1 MARQIKIMLQGL
13 EYVTP
18 DVPKQIRGRDLM
30 KRDQVWSRDTT
41 YLQWDWNTDPAQ
53 GFVWHEKPAKGQIE
67 WYEAEIER
75 LHTGAWIMI
84 YGEPVYFNKYA
95 YFFHQWFMLQE
106 GIYPIFKDTSLEYFR
121 FYQICED
128 DDFTLGDCG
137 IKGRRVGLSSMKA
150 SINLL
155 IGLLE
160 ENTLQGIVSKT
171 GTDAKEM
178 YLMVKNGLENLPEFL
193 MPDLA
198 KVAETELHIAKP
210 RSRIS
215 TNNKTVSGDKGKN
228 NRINWLSTAENA
240 YDGRRARN
248 ITIDECMSPDTK
260 ILCDGF
266 VFREIKDI
274 NVGDYIIVEGGKRK
288 RVAKVFNGQDEM
300 FLVKQPYSKDYVVSS
315 KHRLYLEQRCSVKTI
330 KDDGIKI
337 ITPLEAI
344 NLGKYKK
351 RTTYGVRSSGI
362 DIKSKQNLIDP
373 YIFGAWI
380 GDGFSQAMGFIVNYE
395 DDLELYEYI
404 KYYGKGLGYNVSEHK
419 VSNSKKVV
427 RLYYTMA
434 ERGKGTYTNPL
445 MDELKRLNVLNNKH
459 IPNEY
464 LFNSR
469 ENRLKLLAGI
479 IDTDGHCSIKKG
491 SIHIT
496 MSNTEIIDQIIFLCR
511 SLGLSVSKNRI
522 SKTNFNT
529 SSYKVSI
536 SGNLSEIPTIL
547 KRKQFN
553 GYVQQSKYRRNGI
566 EVSSIG
572 IGEYVGIQVE
582 ATNDDDRRL
591 ILEDFTLTM
600 NCAKWEEANVE
611 ICLAKIS
618 ETLVIGASVIGHVSA
633 FSSVNRGDKG
643 GNNFKNIWLGSNHL
657 GKLDSIGQ
665 TETRLKRFFLEG
677 YRGYFGYIDKY
688 GNSVIENP
696 TPEQTAYLTKLVD
709 PTTGKKACPNP
720 KIGAKQ
726 YIQER
731 RSLLSNNPEKLSEW
745 VRMYPFEW
753 QEVFKDSNNM
763 CHFNLNELNEQ
774 ILSIELEL
782 EGKNKSENG
791 RVGLFKKHDSGEVYF
806 VDNPKG
812 MWYILEFPDN
822 NNRSVYNGSIKCPNN
837 TSYGA
842 SGLDTFAN
850 AKQTVEK
857 GSDACCIIHKRYD
870 SLNPDESN
878 MPIAMFIGRPKTK
891 EEFHSQIFYGLEYYG
906 IKMLAERSPTD
917 WEDYAITKRYASPLD
932 SSKKHGYLIST
943 KRSNNSEVYGIAP
956 QDKEAREQHL
966 TEMVEYALN
975 NMHKIKFLRL
985 LKDMVNFNINS
996 RTDYDACM
1004 AWGYALMGL
1013 KEHQLAVKK
1022 VDNSK
1027 LKVFHIFN
1035 KPAAQK
1041 YH

>member
-30 KRDQVWSRDTT
+30 KREQVWNRDTT
-41 YLQWDWNTDPAQ
+41 YLQWDWNTDPSE
-53 GFVWHEKPAKGQIE
+53 GFVWYEKPAKGQVE
-67 WYEAEIER
+67 WYEAEVER
-75 LHTGAWIMI
+75 LHTGTWIMI

-106 GIYPIFKDTSLEYFR
+106 GIYPVFKDTSLEYFR

-193 MPDLA
+193 IPDLA
-198 KVAETELHIAKP
+198 KIAETELHIAKP

-248 ITIDECMSPDTK
+248 ITIDE
-260 ILCDGF
+260 
-266 VFREIKDI
+266 
-274 NVGDYIIVEGGKRK
+274 
-288 RVAKVFNGQDEM
+288 A
-300 FLVKQPYSKDYVVSS
+300 
-315 KHRLYLEQRCSVKTI
+315 
-330 KDDGIKI
+330 
-337 ITPLEAI
+337 
-344 NLGKYKK
+344 
-351 RTTYGVRSSGI
+351 
-362 DIKSKQNLIDP
+362 
-373 YIFGAWI
+373 
-380 GDGFSQAMGFIVNYE
+380 
-395 DDLELYEYI
+395 
-404 KYYGKGLGYNVSEHK
+404 
-419 VSNSKKVV
+419 
-427 RLYYTMA
+427 
-434 ERGKGTYTNPL
+434 
-445 MDELKRLNVLNNKH
+445 
-459 IPNEY
+459 
-464 LFNSR
+464 
-469 ENRLKLLAGI
+469 
-479 IDTDGHCSIKKG
+479 
-491 SIHIT
+491 
-496 MSNTEIIDQIIFLCR
+496 
-511 SLGLSVSKNRI
+511 
-522 SKTNFNT
+522 
-529 SSYKVSI
+529 
-536 SGNLSEIPTIL
+536 
-547 KRKQFN
+547 
-553 GYVQQSKYRRNGI
+553 
-566 EVSSIG
+566 
-572 IGEYVGIQVE
+572 
-582 ATNDDDRRL
+582 
-591 ILEDFTLTM
+591 
-600 NCAKWEEANVE
+600 AKWEEANVE

-618 ETLVIGASVIGHVSA
+618 ETLVIGASVIGHVSV

-643 GNNFKNIWLGSNHL
+643 GNNFKNIWIGSNHL

-720 KIGAKQ
+720 NIGAKQ

-731 RSLLSNNPEKLSEW
+731 RSLFSNNPEKLSEW

-774 ILSIELEL
+774 ILNIELEL

-791 RVGLFKKHDSGEVYF
+791 RVGVFKKHDSGEVYF

-870 SLNPDESN
+870 SLNPDNSN
-878 MPIAMFIGRPKTK
+878 MPIAMFLGRPKTK

-917 WEDYAITKRYASPLD
+917 WEDYAIAKRYASPLD

-1022 VDNSK
+1022 VDTSK
-1027 LKVFHIFN
+1027 LKIFHVFN

>member
-1 MARQIKIMLQGL
+1 MARQIKIMVQGL

-30 KRDQVWSRDTT
+30 KRDQVWNRDTT
-41 YLQWDWNTDPAQ
+41 YLQWDWNTDPSQ
-53 GFVWHEKPAKGQIE
+53 GFVWHEKPSKGQIE

-84 YGEPVYFNKYA
+84 YGEPIYFNKYA

-121 FYQICED
+121 FYQLCED

-248 ITIDECMSPDTK
+248 ITIDE
-260 ILCDGF
+260 
-266 VFREIKDI
+266 
-274 NVGDYIIVEGGKRK
+274 
-288 RVAKVFNGQDEM
+288 A
-300 FLVKQPYSKDYVVSS
+300 
-315 KHRLYLEQRCSVKTI
+315 
-330 KDDGIKI
+330 
-337 ITPLEAI
+337 
-344 NLGKYKK
+344 
-351 RTTYGVRSSGI
+351 
-362 DIKSKQNLIDP
+362 
-373 YIFGAWI
+373 
-380 GDGFSQAMGFIVNYE
+380 
-395 DDLELYEYI
+395 
-404 KYYGKGLGYNVSEHK
+404 
-419 VSNSKKVV
+419 
-427 RLYYTMA
+427 
-434 ERGKGTYTNPL
+434 
-445 MDELKRLNVLNNKH
+445 
-459 IPNEY
+459 
-464 LFNSR
+464 
-469 ENRLKLLAGI
+469 
-479 IDTDGHCSIKKG
+479 
-491 SIHIT
+491 
-496 MSNTEIIDQIIFLCR
+496 
-511 SLGLSVSKNRI
+511 
-522 SKTNFNT
+522 
-529 SSYKVSI
+529 
-536 SGNLSEIPTIL
+536 
-547 KRKQFN
+547 
-553 GYVQQSKYRRNGI
+553 
-566 EVSSIG
+566 
-572 IGEYVGIQVE
+572 
-582 ATNDDDRRL
+582 
-591 ILEDFTLTM
+591 
-600 NCAKWEEANVE
+600 AKWEEANVE

-618 ETLVIGASVIGHVSA
+618 ETLVIGASVIGHVSV

-643 GNNFKNIWLGSNHL
+643 GNNFKNIWIGSNHL
-657 GKLDSIGQ
+657 GKLDTVGQ

-696 TPEQTAYLTKLVD
+696 TPEQTAYLAKLVD

-774 ILSIELEL
+774 ILEIELEL

-791 RVGLFKKHDSGEVYF
+791 RVGVFKKNDSGEVYF
-806 VDNPKG
+806 VDSAKG
-812 MWYILEFPDN
+812 MWYILEFPEQYN
-822 NNRSVYNGSIKCPNN
+822 KSVYNGSVKCPNN
-837 TSYGA
+837 TNYGA

-870 SLNPDESN
+870 ALSPETSN
-878 MPIAMFIGRPKTK
+878 MPVAMFLGRPKTK
-891 EEFHSQIFYGLEYYG
+891 EEFHSQIFYGLEYFG
-906 IKMLAERSPTD
+906 VKMLAERSPTD
-917 WEDYAITKRYASPLD
+917 WEDYAIMKRYASPLD
-932 SSKKHGYLIST
+932 ATKKQGYLIST

-966 TEMVEYALN
+966 TEMVEYSLN
-975 NMHKIKFLRL
+975 NIKKIKFLRL
-985 LKDMVNFNINS
+985 LKDMVNFNINA
-996 RTDYDACM
+996 RTDFDACM

-1013 KEHQLAVKK
+1013 KEHALPIKK

-1027 LKVFHIFN
+1027 LKIFHVFN
-1035 KPAAQK
+1035 KQAVQK

>member
-1 MARQIKIMLQGL
+1 MARQIKIMVQGL

-30 KRDQVWSRDTT
+30 KRDQVWNRDTT
-41 YLQWDWNTDPAQ
+41 YLQWDWNTDPSQ
-53 GFVWHEKPAKGQIE
+53 GFVWHEKPSKGQIE

-84 YGEPVYFNKYA
+84 YGEPIYFNKYA

-121 FYQICED
+121 FYQLCED

-248 ITIDECMSPDTK
+248 ITIDE
-260 ILCDGF
+260 
-266 VFREIKDI
+266 
-274 NVGDYIIVEGGKRK
+274 
-288 RVAKVFNGQDEM
+288 A
-300 FLVKQPYSKDYVVSS
+300 
-315 KHRLYLEQRCSVKTI
+315 
-330 KDDGIKI
+330 
-337 ITPLEAI
+337 
-344 NLGKYKK
+344 
-351 RTTYGVRSSGI
+351 
-362 DIKSKQNLIDP
+362 
-373 YIFGAWI
+373 
-380 GDGFSQAMGFIVNYE
+380 
-395 DDLELYEYI
+395 
-404 KYYGKGLGYNVSEHK
+404 
-419 VSNSKKVV
+419 
-427 RLYYTMA
+427 
-434 ERGKGTYTNPL
+434 
-445 MDELKRLNVLNNKH
+445 
-459 IPNEY
+459 
-464 LFNSR
+464 
-469 ENRLKLLAGI
+469 
-479 IDTDGHCSIKKG
+479 
-491 SIHIT
+491 
-496 MSNTEIIDQIIFLCR
+496 
-511 SLGLSVSKNRI
+511 
-522 SKTNFNT
+522 
-529 SSYKVSI
+529 
-536 SGNLSEIPTIL
+536 
-547 KRKQFN
+547 
-553 GYVQQSKYRRNGI
+553 
-566 EVSSIG
+566 
-572 IGEYVGIQVE
+572 
-582 ATNDDDRRL
+582 
-591 ILEDFTLTM
+591 
-600 NCAKWEEANVE
+600 AKWEEANVE

-618 ETLVIGASVIGHVSA
+618 ETLVIGASVIGHVSV

-643 GNNFKNIWLGSNHL
+643 GNNFKNIWIGSNHL
-657 GKLDSIGQ
+657 GKLDTVGQ

-774 ILSIELEL
+774 ILEIELEL

-791 RVGLFKKHDSGEVYF
+791 RVGVFKKNDSGEVYF
-806 VDNPKG
+806 VDSAKG
-812 MWYILEFPDN
+812 MWYILEFPEQYN
-822 NNRSVYNGSIKCPNN
+822 KSVYNGSVKCPNN
-837 TSYGA
+837 TNYGA

-870 SLNPDESN
+870 ALSPETSN
-878 MPIAMFIGRPKTK
+878 MPVAMFLGRPKTK
-891 EEFHSQIFYGLEYYG
+891 EEFHSQIFYGLEYFG

-917 WEDYAITKRYASPLD
+917 WEDYAIMKRYASPLD
-932 SSKKHGYLIST
+932 ATKKQGYLIST

-966 TEMVEYALN
+966 TEMVEYSLN
-975 NMHKIKFLRL
+975 NIKKIKFLRL
-985 LKDMVNFNINS
+985 LKDMVNFNINA
-996 RTDYDACM
+996 RTDFDACM

-1013 KEHQLAVKK
+1013 KEHALPIKK

-1027 LKVFHIFN
+1027 LKIFHVFN
-1035 KPAAQK
+1035 KQAVQK

>member
-1 MARQIKIMLQGL
+1 MARQIKIMVQGI

-18 DVPKQIRGRDLM
+18 DVPKTIRGRELM
-30 KRDQVWSRDTT
+30 RRDQVWSRDTT
-41 YLQWDWNTDPAQ
+41 YMQWDWNTDPES
-53 GFVWHEKPAKGQIE
+53 GFLWYEKPAKGQME

-75 LHTGAWIMI
+75 LHTGTWIMI
-84 YGEPVYFNKYA
+84 CGEPVYFNKYA

-106 GIYPIFKDTSLEYFR
+106 GIYPMFKDTSLEYFR

-193 MPDLA
+193 MPALA

-228 NRINWLSTAENA
+228 NRINWLATAENA

-260 ILCDGF
+260 ILCDGYIF
-266 VFREIKDI
+266 KEIKDI
-274 NVGDYIIVEGGKRK
+274 NVGDYVIVEGGKRK
-288 RVAKVFNGQDEM
+288 RVAKVFKGQDEM
-300 FLVKQPYSKDYVVSS
+300 FLVHQPYAKDYIVSS
-315 KHRLYLEQRCSVKTI
+315 KHRLYLKSVYSEFDI
-330 KDDGIKI
+330 AIDI
-337 ITPLEAI
+337 ITPIEFLSL
-344 NLGKYKK
+344 N
-351 RTTYGVRSSGI
+351 
-362 DIKSKQNLIDP
+362 
-373 YIFGAWI
+373 
-380 GDGFSQAMGFIVNYE
+380 E
-395 DDLELYEYI
+395 D
-404 KYYGKGLGYNVSEHK
+404 
-419 VSNSKKVV
+419 
-427 RLYYTMA
+427 
-434 ERGKGTYTNPL
+434 
-445 MDELKRLNVLNNKH
+445 
-459 IPNEY
+459 
-464 LFNSR
+464 
-469 ENRLKLLAGI
+469 
-479 IDTDGHCSIKKG
+479 
-491 SIHIT
+491 
-496 MSNTEIIDQIIFLCR
+496 
-511 SLGLSVSKNRI
+511 
-522 SKTNFNT
+522 
-529 SSYKVSI
+529 
-536 SGNLSEIPTIL
+536 
-547 KRKQFN
+547 KRKIIHGVKTAMYN
-553 GYVQQSKYRRNGI
+553 TPDTGVI
-566 EVSSIG
+566 EIKPIG

-582 ATNDDDRRL
+582 ATNDNDRRL
-591 ILEDFTLTM
+591 ILEDFTITM

-618 ETLVIGASVIGHVSA
+618 ETLVVGASVIGHVSA

-643 GNNFKNIWLGSNHL
+643 GDNFKRIWMGSNHL

-696 TPEQTAYLTKLVD
+696 TPEQTAYLTKLTD

-720 KIGAKQ
+720 KIGARQ

-731 RSLLSNNPEKLSEW
+731 RSLLSSNPDKLAEW
-745 VRMYPFEW
+745 IRMYPFEW
-753 QEVFKDSNNM
+753 QEVFKDSNNA

-774 ILSIELEL
+774 ITNIEIEL
-782 EGKNKSENG
+782 EGKGKSENG
-791 RVGLFKKHDSGEVYF
+791 RIGVFKKADNGEIYF
-806 VDNPKG
+806 VDNAKG
-812 MWYILEFPDN
+812 MWHILEFPDN
-822 NNRSVYNGSIKCPNN
+822 INKSVYNGSIRCPNN

-842 SGLDTFAN
+842 AGLDTFAN

-870 SLNPDESN
+870 ALNPEMSN
-878 MPIAMFIGRPKTK
+878 MPVAMFLGRPKTK
-891 EEFHSQIFYGLEYYG
+891 EEFHSQIFYGLEYFG
-906 IKMLAERSPTD
+906 LKMLAERSPTD
-917 WEDYAITKRYASPLD
+917 WEDYAIEKRYASPLE
-932 SSKKHGYLIST
+932 STKKHGYLIST
-943 KRSNNSEVYGIAP
+943 KRSNNTEVYGIAP

-975 NMHKIKFLRL
+975 NMHKIKFLRI
-985 LKDMVNFNINS
+985 LKDMVNFNINN

-1004 AWGYALMGL
+1004 AWGYSLMGL
-1013 KEHQLAVKK
+1013 KEHALPVKK
-1022 VDNSK
+1022 MDNSK
-1027 LKVFHIFN
+1027 LKIFHVFN

>member
-1 MARQIKIMLQGL
+1 MARRIKIMLQGL
-13 EYVTP
+13 EYLTP
-18 DVPKQIRGRDLM
+18 EVPKYIRGRDLM

-53 GFVWHEKPAKGQIE
+53 GFVWHEKPSKGQIE
-67 WYEAEIER
+67 WYESEIER

-84 YGEPVYFNKYA
+84 YGEAVYFNKYA

-121 FYQICED
+121 FYQLCEE

-248 ITIDECMSPDTK
+248 ITIDE
-260 ILCDGF
+260 
-266 VFREIKDI
+266 
-274 NVGDYIIVEGGKRK
+274 
-288 RVAKVFNGQDEM
+288 A
-300 FLVKQPYSKDYVVSS
+300 
-315 KHRLYLEQRCSVKTI
+315 
-330 KDDGIKI
+330 
-337 ITPLEAI
+337 
-344 NLGKYKK
+344 
-351 RTTYGVRSSGI
+351 
-362 DIKSKQNLIDP
+362 
-373 YIFGAWI
+373 
-380 GDGFSQAMGFIVNYE
+380 
-395 DDLELYEYI
+395 
-404 KYYGKGLGYNVSEHK
+404 
-419 VSNSKKVV
+419 
-427 RLYYTMA
+427 
-434 ERGKGTYTNPL
+434 
-445 MDELKRLNVLNNKH
+445 
-459 IPNEY
+459 
-464 LFNSR
+464 
-469 ENRLKLLAGI
+469 
-479 IDTDGHCSIKKG
+479 
-491 SIHIT
+491 
-496 MSNTEIIDQIIFLCR
+496 
-511 SLGLSVSKNRI
+511 
-522 SKTNFNT
+522 
-529 SSYKVSI
+529 
-536 SGNLSEIPTIL
+536 
-547 KRKQFN
+547 
-553 GYVQQSKYRRNGI
+553 
-566 EVSSIG
+566 
-572 IGEYVGIQVE
+572 
-582 ATNDDDRRL
+582 
-591 ILEDFTLTM
+591 
-600 NCAKWEEANVE
+600 AKWEEANVE

-618 ETLVIGASVIGHVSA
+618 ETLVIGASVIGHVSV

-643 GNNFKNIWLGSNHL
+643 GNNFKNIWIGSNHL
-657 GKLDSIGQ
+657 GKLDTVGQ

-696 TPEQTAYLTKLVD
+696 TAEQTAYLTKLVD

-731 RSLLSNNPEKLSEW
+731 RSLLSNNPDKLSEW

-763 CHFNLNELNEQ
+763 CHFDLNELNDQ
-774 ILSIELEL
+774 IMEIELEL

-791 RVGLFKKHDSGEVYF
+791 RVGVFKKADNGEIYF

-812 MWYILEFPDN
+812 MWHILEFPEQHN
-822 NNRSVYNGSIKCPNN
+822 KSVYNGSVKCPNN
-837 TSYGA
+837 TNYGA

-870 SLNPDESN
+870 SLNPEASN
-878 MPIAMFIGRPKTK
+878 MPIAMFLGRPKTK
-891 EEFHSQIFYGLEYYG
+891 EEFHNQIFYGLEYYG

-917 WEDYAITKRYASPLD
+917 WEDYAIEKRYASPLEAT
-932 SSKKHGYLIST
+932 KKHGYLIST
-943 KRSNNSEVYGIAP
+943 KRSNNTEVYGIAP

-966 TEMVEYALN
+966 TEMVEYSLN
-975 NMHKIKFLRL
+975 NMKKIRFLRL
-985 LKDMVNFNINS
+985 LKDMVNFNINA

-1013 KEHQLAVKK
+1013 KEHALPVKK

-1027 LKVFHIFN
+1027 LKIFHVFN

>member
-1 MARQIKIMLQGL
+1 MARQIKIMVQGL

-30 KRDQVWSRDTT
+30 KRDQVWNRDTT
-41 YLQWDWNTDPAQ
+41 YLQWDWNTDPSQ
-53 GFVWHEKPAKGQIE
+53 GFVWHEKPSKGQIE

-84 YGEPVYFNKYA
+84 YGEPIYFNKYA

-121 FYQICED
+121 FYQLCED

-248 ITIDECMSPDTK
+248 ITIDE
-260 ILCDGF
+260 
-266 VFREIKDI
+266 
-274 NVGDYIIVEGGKRK
+274 
-288 RVAKVFNGQDEM
+288 A
-300 FLVKQPYSKDYVVSS
+300 
-315 KHRLYLEQRCSVKTI
+315 
-330 KDDGIKI
+330 
-337 ITPLEAI
+337 
-344 NLGKYKK
+344 
-351 RTTYGVRSSGI
+351 
-362 DIKSKQNLIDP
+362 
-373 YIFGAWI
+373 
-380 GDGFSQAMGFIVNYE
+380 
-395 DDLELYEYI
+395 
-404 KYYGKGLGYNVSEHK
+404 
-419 VSNSKKVV
+419 
-427 RLYYTMA
+427 
-434 ERGKGTYTNPL
+434 
-445 MDELKRLNVLNNKH
+445 
-459 IPNEY
+459 
-464 LFNSR
+464 
-469 ENRLKLLAGI
+469 
-479 IDTDGHCSIKKG
+479 
-491 SIHIT
+491 
-496 MSNTEIIDQIIFLCR
+496 
-511 SLGLSVSKNRI
+511 
-522 SKTNFNT
+522 
-529 SSYKVSI
+529 
-536 SGNLSEIPTIL
+536 
-547 KRKQFN
+547 
-553 GYVQQSKYRRNGI
+553 
-566 EVSSIG
+566 
-572 IGEYVGIQVE
+572 
-582 ATNDDDRRL
+582 
-591 ILEDFTLTM
+591 
-600 NCAKWEEANVE
+600 AKWEEANVE

-618 ETLVIGASVIGHVSA
+618 ETLVIGASVIGHVSV

-643 GNNFKNIWLGSNHL
+643 GNNFKNIWIGSNHL
-657 GKLDSIGQ
+657 GKLDTVGQ

-763 CHFNLNELNEQ
+763 CHFNLNELNDQ
-774 ILSIELEL
+774 ILEIELEL

-791 RVGLFKKHDSGEVYF
+791 RVGVFKKNDSGEVYF
-806 VDNPKG
+806 VDSAKG
-812 MWYILEFPDN
+812 MWYILEFPEQYN
-822 NNRSVYNGSIKCPNN
+822 KSVYNGSVKCPNN
-837 TSYGA
+837 TNYGA

-870 SLNPDESN
+870 ALSPETSN
-878 MPIAMFIGRPKTK
+878 MPVAMFLGRPKTK
-891 EEFHSQIFYGLEYYG
+891 EEFHSQIFYGLEYFG
-906 IKMLAERSPTD
+906 VKMLAERSPTD
-917 WEDYAITKRYASPLD
+917 WEDYAIMKRYASPLD
-932 SSKKHGYLIST
+932 ATKKQGYLIST

-966 TEMVEYALN
+966 TEMVEYSLN
-975 NMHKIKFLRL
+975 NIKKIKFLRL
-985 LKDMVNFNINS
+985 LKDMVNFNINA
-996 RTDYDACM
+996 RTDFDACM

-1013 KEHQLAVKK
+1013 KEHALPIKK

-1027 LKVFHIFN
+1027 LKIFHVFN
-1035 KPAAQK
+1035 KQAVQK

>member
-30 KRDQVWSRDTT
+30 KRDQIWNRDTT
-41 YLQWDWNTDPAQ
+41 YLQWNWNTDPEQ

-67 WYEAEIER
+67 WYESEIER
-75 LHTGAWIMI
+75 LHTGAWVMI
-84 YGEPVYFNKYA
+84 YGESVYLNKYA

-121 FYQICED
+121 FYQLCED

-248 ITIDECMSPDTK
+248 ITIDE
-260 ILCDGF
+260 
-266 VFREIKDI
+266 
-274 NVGDYIIVEGGKRK
+274 
-288 RVAKVFNGQDEM
+288 A
-300 FLVKQPYSKDYVVSS
+300 
-315 KHRLYLEQRCSVKTI
+315 
-330 KDDGIKI
+330 
-337 ITPLEAI
+337 
-344 NLGKYKK
+344 
-351 RTTYGVRSSGI
+351 
-362 DIKSKQNLIDP
+362 
-373 YIFGAWI
+373 
-380 GDGFSQAMGFIVNYE
+380 
-395 DDLELYEYI
+395 
-404 KYYGKGLGYNVSEHK
+404 
-419 VSNSKKVV
+419 
-427 RLYYTMA
+427 
-434 ERGKGTYTNPL
+434 
-445 MDELKRLNVLNNKH
+445 
-459 IPNEY
+459 
-464 LFNSR
+464 
-469 ENRLKLLAGI
+469 
-479 IDTDGHCSIKKG
+479 
-491 SIHIT
+491 
-496 MSNTEIIDQIIFLCR
+496 
-511 SLGLSVSKNRI
+511 
-522 SKTNFNT
+522 
-529 SSYKVSI
+529 
-536 SGNLSEIPTIL
+536 
-547 KRKQFN
+547 
-553 GYVQQSKYRRNGI
+553 
-566 EVSSIG
+566 
-572 IGEYVGIQVE
+572 
-582 ATNDDDRRL
+582 
-591 ILEDFTLTM
+591 
-600 NCAKWEEANVE
+600 AKWEEANVE

-618 ETLVIGASVIGHVSA
+618 ETLVIGASVIGHVSV

-643 GNNFKNIWLGSNHL
+643 GNNFKNIWIGSNHL
-657 GKLDSIGQ
+657 GKLDTVGQ

-745 VRMYPFEW
+745 IRMYPFEW

-774 ILSIELEL
+774 ILEIELEL

-791 RVGLFKKHDSGEVYF
+791 RLGVFKKNDSGEVYF

-812 MWYILEFPDN
+812 MWHIIEFPEQFN
-822 NNRSVYNGSIKCPNN
+822 KSVYNGSVKCPNN
-837 TSYGA
+837 TNYGA

-850 AKQTVEK
+850 AKQTVDK
-857 GSDACCIIHKRYD
+857 GSDACCIIHSRYNAL
-870 SLNPDESN
+870 SPETSN
-878 MPIAMFIGRPKTK
+878 MPVAMFLGRPKTK

-917 WEDYAITKRYASPLD
+917 WEDYAIMKRYASDLEAT
-932 SSKKHGYLIST
+932 KKHGYLIST
-943 KRSNNSEVYGIAP
+943 KRANNSEVYGIAP

-966 TEMVEYALN
+966 TEMVEYAIN
-975 NMHKIKFLRL
+975 NIKKIKFLRL
-985 LKDMVNFNINS
+985 LKDMVNFNINA

-1013 KEHQLAVKK
+1013 KEQALPVKK
-1022 VDNSK
+1022 LDSSK
-1027 LKVFHIFN
+1027 LKIFHVFN
-1035 KPAAQK
+1035 KKAVQK

>member
-1 MARQIKIMLQGL
+1 MARRIKIMLQGL
-13 EYVTP
+13 EYLTP
-18 DVPKQIRGRDLM
+18 EVPKYVRGRDLM

-53 GFVWHEKPAKGQIE
+53 GFVWHEKPSKGQIE
-67 WYEAEIER
+67 WYESEIER

-84 YGEPVYFNKYA
+84 YGEAVYFNKYA

-121 FYQICED
+121 FYQLCEE

-248 ITIDECMSPDTK
+248 ITIDE
-260 ILCDGF
+260 
-266 VFREIKDI
+266 
-274 NVGDYIIVEGGKRK
+274 
-288 RVAKVFNGQDEM
+288 A
-300 FLVKQPYSKDYVVSS
+300 
-315 KHRLYLEQRCSVKTI
+315 
-330 KDDGIKI
+330 
-337 ITPLEAI
+337 
-344 NLGKYKK
+344 
-351 RTTYGVRSSGI
+351 
-362 DIKSKQNLIDP
+362 
-373 YIFGAWI
+373 
-380 GDGFSQAMGFIVNYE
+380 
-395 DDLELYEYI
+395 
-404 KYYGKGLGYNVSEHK
+404 
-419 VSNSKKVV
+419 
-427 RLYYTMA
+427 
-434 ERGKGTYTNPL
+434 
-445 MDELKRLNVLNNKH
+445 
-459 IPNEY
+459 
-464 LFNSR
+464 
-469 ENRLKLLAGI
+469 
-479 IDTDGHCSIKKG
+479 
-491 SIHIT
+491 
-496 MSNTEIIDQIIFLCR
+496 
-511 SLGLSVSKNRI
+511 
-522 SKTNFNT
+522 
-529 SSYKVSI
+529 
-536 SGNLSEIPTIL
+536 
-547 KRKQFN
+547 
-553 GYVQQSKYRRNGI
+553 
-566 EVSSIG
+566 
-572 IGEYVGIQVE
+572 
-582 ATNDDDRRL
+582 
-591 ILEDFTLTM
+591 
-600 NCAKWEEANVE
+600 AKWEEANVE

-618 ETLVIGASVIGHVSA
+618 ETLVIGASVIGHVSV

-643 GNNFKNIWLGSNHL
+643 GNNFKNIWIGSNHL
-657 GKLDSIGQ
+657 GKLDTVGQ

-696 TPEQTAYLTKLVD
+696 TAEQTAYLTKLVD

-731 RSLLSNNPEKLSEW
+731 RSLLSNNPDKLSEW
-745 VRMYPFEW
+745 IRMYPFEW

-763 CHFNLNELNEQ
+763 CHFDLNELNDQ
-774 ILSIELEL
+774 IMEIELEL

-791 RVGLFKKHDSGEVYF
+791 RVGVFKKADNGEIYF

-812 MWYILEFPDN
+812 MWHILEFPEQHN
-822 NNRSVYNGSIKCPNN
+822 KSVYNGSVKCPNN
-837 TSYGA
+837 TNYGA

-870 SLNPDESN
+870 SLNPEASN
-878 MPIAMFIGRPKTK
+878 MPIAMFLGRPKTK
-891 EEFHSQIFYGLEYYG
+891 EEFHNQIFYGLEYYG
-906 IKMLAERSPTD
+906 VKMLAERSPTD
-917 WEDYAITKRYASPLD
+917 WEDYAIEKRYASPLEAT
-932 SSKKHGYLIST
+932 KKHGYLIST
-943 KRSNNSEVYGIAP
+943 KRSNNTEVYGIAP

-966 TEMVEYALN
+966 TEMVEYSLN
-975 NMHKIKFLRL
+975 NMKKIRFLRL
-985 LKDMVNFNINS
+985 LKDMVNFNINA

-1013 KEHQLAVKK
+1013 KEHALPVKK

-1027 LKVFHIFN
+1027 LKIFHVFN

>member
-1 MARQIKIMLQGL
+1 MARRIKIMLQGL
-13 EYVTP
+13 EYLTP
-18 DVPKQIRGRDLM
+18 EVPKYVRGRDLM

-53 GFVWHEKPAKGQIE
+53 GFVWHEKPSKGQIE
-67 WYEAEIER
+67 WYESEIER

-84 YGEPVYFNKYA
+84 YGEAVYFNKYA

-121 FYQICED
+121 FYQLCEE

-248 ITIDECMSPDTK
+248 ITIDE
-260 ILCDGF
+260 
-266 VFREIKDI
+266 
-274 NVGDYIIVEGGKRK
+274 
-288 RVAKVFNGQDEM
+288 A
-300 FLVKQPYSKDYVVSS
+300 
-315 KHRLYLEQRCSVKTI
+315 
-330 KDDGIKI
+330 
-337 ITPLEAI
+337 
-344 NLGKYKK
+344 
-351 RTTYGVRSSGI
+351 
-362 DIKSKQNLIDP
+362 
-373 YIFGAWI
+373 
-380 GDGFSQAMGFIVNYE
+380 
-395 DDLELYEYI
+395 
-404 KYYGKGLGYNVSEHK
+404 
-419 VSNSKKVV
+419 
-427 RLYYTMA
+427 
-434 ERGKGTYTNPL
+434 
-445 MDELKRLNVLNNKH
+445 
-459 IPNEY
+459 
-464 LFNSR
+464 
-469 ENRLKLLAGI
+469 
-479 IDTDGHCSIKKG
+479 
-491 SIHIT
+491 
-496 MSNTEIIDQIIFLCR
+496 
-511 SLGLSVSKNRI
+511 
-522 SKTNFNT
+522 
-529 SSYKVSI
+529 
-536 SGNLSEIPTIL
+536 
-547 KRKQFN
+547 
-553 GYVQQSKYRRNGI
+553 
-566 EVSSIG
+566 
-572 IGEYVGIQVE
+572 
-582 ATNDDDRRL
+582 
-591 ILEDFTLTM
+591 
-600 NCAKWEEANVE
+600 AKWEEANVE

-618 ETLVIGASVIGHVSA
+618 ETLVIGASVIGHVSV

-643 GNNFKNIWLGSNHL
+643 GNNFKNIWIGSNHL
-657 GKLDSIGQ
+657 GKLDTVGQ

-696 TPEQTAYLTKLVD
+696 TAEQTAYLSKLVD

-731 RSLLSNNPEKLSEW
+731 RSLLSNNPDKLSEW

-763 CHFNLNELNEQ
+763 CHFDLNELNDQ
-774 ILSIELEL
+774 IMEIELEL

-791 RVGLFKKHDSGEVYF
+791 RVGVFKKADNGEIYF

-812 MWYILEFPDN
+812 MWYILEFPEQHN
-822 NNRSVYNGSIKCPNN
+822 KSVYNGSVKCPNN
-837 TSYGA
+837 TNYGA

-870 SLNPDESN
+870 SLNPEASN
-878 MPIAMFIGRPKTK
+878 MPIAMFLGRPKTK
-891 EEFHSQIFYGLEYYG
+891 EEFHNQIFYGLEYYG

-917 WEDYAITKRYASPLD
+917 WEDYAIEKRYASPLEAT
-932 SSKKHGYLIST
+932 KKHGYLIST
-943 KRSNNSEVYGIAP
+943 KRSNNTEVYGIAP

-966 TEMVEYALN
+966 TEMVEYSLN
-975 NMHKIKFLRL
+975 NMKKIRFLRL
-985 LKDMVNFNINS
+985 LKDMVNFNINA

-1013 KEHQLAVKK
+1013 KEHALPVKK

-1027 LKVFHIFN
+1027 LKIFHVFN

>member
-1 MARQIKIMLQGL
+1 MARRIKIMLQGL
-13 EYVTP
+13 EYLTP
-18 DVPKQIRGRDLM
+18 EVPKYVRGRDLM

-53 GFVWHEKPAKGQIE
+53 GFVWHEKPSKGQIE
-67 WYEAEIER
+67 WYESEIER

-84 YGEPVYFNKYA
+84 YGEAVYFNKYA

-121 FYQICED
+121 FYQLCEE

-248 ITIDECMSPDTK
+248 ITIDE
-260 ILCDGF
+260 
-266 VFREIKDI
+266 
-274 NVGDYIIVEGGKRK
+274 
-288 RVAKVFNGQDEM
+288 A
-300 FLVKQPYSKDYVVSS
+300 
-315 KHRLYLEQRCSVKTI
+315 
-330 KDDGIKI
+330 
-337 ITPLEAI
+337 
-344 NLGKYKK
+344 
-351 RTTYGVRSSGI
+351 
-362 DIKSKQNLIDP
+362 
-373 YIFGAWI
+373 
-380 GDGFSQAMGFIVNYE
+380 
-395 DDLELYEYI
+395 
-404 KYYGKGLGYNVSEHK
+404 
-419 VSNSKKVV
+419 
-427 RLYYTMA
+427 
-434 ERGKGTYTNPL
+434 
-445 MDELKRLNVLNNKH
+445 
-459 IPNEY
+459 
-464 LFNSR
+464 
-469 ENRLKLLAGI
+469 
-479 IDTDGHCSIKKG
+479 
-491 SIHIT
+491 
-496 MSNTEIIDQIIFLCR
+496 
-511 SLGLSVSKNRI
+511 
-522 SKTNFNT
+522 
-529 SSYKVSI
+529 
-536 SGNLSEIPTIL
+536 
-547 KRKQFN
+547 
-553 GYVQQSKYRRNGI
+553 
-566 EVSSIG
+566 
-572 IGEYVGIQVE
+572 
-582 ATNDDDRRL
+582 
-591 ILEDFTLTM
+591 
-600 NCAKWEEANVE
+600 AKWEEANVE

-618 ETLVIGASVIGHVSA
+618 ETLVIGASVIGHVSV

-643 GNNFKNIWLGSNHL
+643 GNNFKNIWIGSNHL
-657 GKLDSIGQ
+657 GKLDTVGQ
-665 TETRLKRFFLEG
+665 TETRLKRFFLVG
-677 YRGYFGYIDKY
+677 YRGNFGYIDKY

-696 TPEQTAYLTKLVD
+696 TAEQTAYLSKLVD

-731 RSLLSNNPEKLSEW
+731 RSLLSNNPDKLSEW

-763 CHFNLNELNEQ
+763 CHFDLNELNDQ
-774 ILSIELEL
+774 IMEIELEL

-791 RVGLFKKHDSGEVYF
+791 RVGVFKKADNGEIYF

-812 MWYILEFPDN
+812 MWYILEFPEQHN
-822 NNRSVYNGSIKCPNN
+822 KSVYNGSVKCPNN
-837 TSYGA
+837 TNYGA

-870 SLNPDESN
+870 SLNPEASN
-878 MPIAMFIGRPKTK
+878 MPIAMFLGRPKTK
-891 EEFHSQIFYGLEYYG
+891 EEFHNQIFYGLEYYG
-906 IKMLAERSPTD
+906 VKMLAERSPTD
-917 WEDYAITKRYASPLD
+917 WEDYAIEKRYASPLEAT
-932 SSKKHGYLIST
+932 KKHGYLIST
-943 KRSNNSEVYGIAP
+943 KRSNNTEVYGIAP

-966 TEMVEYALN
+966 TEMVEYSLN
-975 NMHKIKFLRL
+975 NMKKIRFLRL
-985 LKDMVNFNINS
+985 LKDMVNFNINA

-1013 KEHQLAVKK
+1013 KEHALPVKK

-1027 LKVFHIFN
+1027 LKIFHVFN

>member
-1 MARQIKIMLQGL
+1 MARRIKIMLQGL
-13 EYVTP
+13 EYLTP
-18 DVPKQIRGRDLM
+18 EVPKYVRGRDLM

-41 YLQWDWNTDPAQ
+41 YLQWDWNTDPTQ
-53 GFVWHEKPAKGQIE
+53 GFVWHEKPSKGQIE
-67 WYEAEIER
+67 WYESEIER

-84 YGEPVYFNKYA
+84 YGEAVYFNKYA

-121 FYQICED
+121 FYQLCEE

-274 NVGDYIIVEGGKRK
+274 NVGDYVIVEGGKRK
-288 RVAKVFNGQDEM
+288 RVAKVFKGQDEM
-300 FLVKQPYSKDYVVSS
+300 FLVKQPYSKDYIVSS
-315 KHRLYLEQRCSVKTI
+315 KHRLYLKSVLLEFEEAI
-330 KDDGIKI
+330 DI
-337 ITPLEAI
+337 ITPIE
-344 NLGKYKK
+344 
-351 RTTYGVRSSGI
+351 
-362 DIKSKQNLIDP
+362 
-373 YIFGAWI
+373 
-380 GDGFSQAMGFIVNYE
+380 
-395 DDLELYEYI
+395 
-404 KYYGKGLGYNVSEHK
+404 
-419 VSNSKKVV
+419 
-427 RLYYTMA
+427 
-434 ERGKGTYTNPL
+434 
-445 MDELKRLNVLNNKH
+445 
-459 IPNEY
+459 
-464 LFNSR
+464 
-469 ENRLKLLAGI
+469 
-479 IDTDGHCSIKKG
+479 
-491 SIHIT
+491 
-496 MSNTEIIDQIIFLCR
+496 FL
-511 SLGLSVSKNRI
+511 
-522 SKTNFNT
+522 
-529 SSYKVSI
+529 
-536 SGNLSEIPTIL
+536 NLSEDKKAVIYGVKSKL
-547 KRKQFN
+547 SEQFST
-553 GYVQQSKYRRNGI
+553 GVI

-572 IGEYVGIQVE
+572 IGDYVGIQVE
-582 ATNDDDRRL
+582 ATDDNDRRL
-591 ILEDFTLTM
+591 ILEDFTITM

-643 GNNFKNIWLGSNHL
+643 GDNFKRIWLGSNHL

-696 TPEQTAYLTKLVD
+696 TAEQTAYLSKLVD

-731 RSLLSNNPEKLSEW
+731 RSLLSNNPDKLSEW

-763 CHFNLNELNEQ
+763 CHFDLNELNDQ
-774 ILSIELEL
+774 IMEIELEL

-791 RVGLFKKHDSGEVYF
+791 RVGVFKKADNGEIYF

-812 MWYILEFPDN
+812 MWHILEFPEQHN
-822 NNRSVYNGSIKCPNN
+822 KSVYNGSVKCPNN
-837 TSYGA
+837 TNYGA

-870 SLNPDESN
+870 SLNPEASN
-878 MPIAMFIGRPKTK
+878 MPIAMFLGRPKTK
-891 EEFHSQIFYGLEYYG
+891 EEFHNQIFYGLEYYG
-906 IKMLAERSPTD
+906 VKMLAERSPTD
-917 WEDYAITKRYASPLD
+917 WEDYAIEKRYASPLEAT
-932 SSKKHGYLIST
+932 KKHGYLIST
-943 KRSNNSEVYGIAP
+943 KRSNNTEVYGIAP

-966 TEMVEYALN
+966 TEMVEYSLN
-975 NMHKIKFLRL
+975 NMKKIRFLRL
-985 LKDMVNFNINS
+985 LKDMVNFNINA

-1013 KEHQLAVKK
+1013 KEHALPVKK

-1027 LKVFHIFN
+1027 LKIFHVFN

>member
-1 MARQIKIMLQGL
+1 MARQIKIMVQGL

-30 KRDQVWSRDTT
+30 KRDQVWNRDTT
-41 YLQWDWNTDPAQ
+41 YLQWDWNTDPSQ
-53 GFVWHEKPAKGQIE
+53 GFVWHEKPSKGQIE

-84 YGEPVYFNKYA
+84 YGEPIYFNKYA

-121 FYQICED
+121 FYQLCED

-248 ITIDECMSPDTK
+248 ITIDE
-260 ILCDGF
+260 
-266 VFREIKDI
+266 
-274 NVGDYIIVEGGKRK
+274 
-288 RVAKVFNGQDEM
+288 A
-300 FLVKQPYSKDYVVSS
+300 
-315 KHRLYLEQRCSVKTI
+315 
-330 KDDGIKI
+330 
-337 ITPLEAI
+337 
-344 NLGKYKK
+344 
-351 RTTYGVRSSGI
+351 
-362 DIKSKQNLIDP
+362 
-373 YIFGAWI
+373 
-380 GDGFSQAMGFIVNYE
+380 
-395 DDLELYEYI
+395 
-404 KYYGKGLGYNVSEHK
+404 
-419 VSNSKKVV
+419 
-427 RLYYTMA
+427 
-434 ERGKGTYTNPL
+434 
-445 MDELKRLNVLNNKH
+445 
-459 IPNEY
+459 
-464 LFNSR
+464 
-469 ENRLKLLAGI
+469 
-479 IDTDGHCSIKKG
+479 
-491 SIHIT
+491 
-496 MSNTEIIDQIIFLCR
+496 
-511 SLGLSVSKNRI
+511 
-522 SKTNFNT
+522 
-529 SSYKVSI
+529 
-536 SGNLSEIPTIL
+536 
-547 KRKQFN
+547 
-553 GYVQQSKYRRNGI
+553 
-566 EVSSIG
+566 
-572 IGEYVGIQVE
+572 
-582 ATNDDDRRL
+582 
-591 ILEDFTLTM
+591 
-600 NCAKWEEANVE
+600 AKWEEANVE

-618 ETLVIGASVIGHVSA
+618 ETLVIGASVIGHVSV

-643 GNNFKNIWLGSNHL
+643 GNNFKNIWIGSNHL
-657 GKLDSIGQ
+657 GKLDTVGQ

-696 TPEQTAYLTKLVD
+696 TPEQTAYLAKLVD

-774 ILSIELEL
+774 ILEIELEL

-791 RVGLFKKHDSGEVYF
+791 RVGVFKKNDSGEVYF
-806 VDNPKG
+806 VDSAKG
-812 MWYILEFPDN
+812 MWYILEFPEQYN
-822 NNRSVYNGSIKCPNN
+822 KSVYNGSVKCPNN
-837 TSYGA
+837 TNYGA

-870 SLNPDESN
+870 ALSPETSN
-878 MPIAMFIGRPKTK
+878 MPVAMFLGRPKTK
-891 EEFHSQIFYGLEYYG
+891 EEFHSQIFYGLEYFG

-917 WEDYAITKRYASPLD
+917 WEDYAIMKRYASPLD
-932 SSKKHGYLIST
+932 ATKKQGYLIST

-966 TEMVEYALN
+966 TEMVEYSLN
-975 NMHKIKFLRL
+975 NIKKIKFLRL
-985 LKDMVNFNINS
+985 LKDMVNFNINA
-996 RTDYDACM
+996 RTDFDACM

-1013 KEHQLAVKK
+1013 KEHALPIKK

-1027 LKVFHIFN
+1027 LKIFHVFN
-1035 KPAAQK
+1035 KQAVQK

>member
-1 MARQIKIMLQGL
+1 MARRIKIMLQGL
-13 EYVTP
+13 EYLTP
-18 DVPKQIRGRDLM
+18 EVPKYVRGRDLM

-53 GFVWHEKPAKGQIE
+53 GFVWHEKPSKGQIE
-67 WYEAEIER
+67 WYESEIER

-84 YGEPVYFNKYA
+84 YGEAVYFNKYA

-121 FYQICED
+121 FYQLCEE

-248 ITIDECMSPDTK
+248 ITIDECMSPNTK

-274 NVGDYIIVEGGKRK
+274 NVGDYVIVEGGKRK
-288 RVAKVFNGQDEM
+288 RVAKVFKGQDEM
-300 FLVKQPYSKDYVVSS
+300 FLVKQPYSKDYIVSS
-315 KHRLYLEQRCSVKTI
+315 KHRLYLKSVLLEFEEAI
-330 KDDGIKI
+330 DI
-337 ITPLEAI
+337 ITPIE
-344 NLGKYKK
+344 
-351 RTTYGVRSSGI
+351 
-362 DIKSKQNLIDP
+362 
-373 YIFGAWI
+373 
-380 GDGFSQAMGFIVNYE
+380 
-395 DDLELYEYI
+395 
-404 KYYGKGLGYNVSEHK
+404 
-419 VSNSKKVV
+419 
-427 RLYYTMA
+427 
-434 ERGKGTYTNPL
+434 
-445 MDELKRLNVLNNKH
+445 
-459 IPNEY
+459 
-464 LFNSR
+464 
-469 ENRLKLLAGI
+469 
-479 IDTDGHCSIKKG
+479 
-491 SIHIT
+491 
-496 MSNTEIIDQIIFLCR
+496 FL
-511 SLGLSVSKNRI
+511 
-522 SKTNFNT
+522 
-529 SSYKVSI
+529 
-536 SGNLSEIPTIL
+536 NLSEDKKAVIYGVKSKL
-547 KRKQFN
+547 SEQFST
-553 GYVQQSKYRRNGI
+553 GVI

-572 IGEYVGIQVE
+572 IGDYVGIQVE
-582 ATNDDDRRL
+582 ATNDNDRRL
-591 ILEDFTLTM
+591 ILEDFTITM

-643 GNNFKNIWLGSNHL
+643 GDNFKRIWLGSNHL

-696 TPEQTAYLTKLVD
+696 TAEQTAYLSKLVD

-731 RSLLSNNPEKLSEW
+731 RSLLSNNPDKLSEW

-763 CHFNLNELNEQ
+763 CHFDLNELNDQ
-774 ILSIELEL
+774 IMEIELEL

-791 RVGLFKKHDSGEVYF
+791 RVGVFKKADNGEIYF

-812 MWYILEFPDN
+812 MWHILEFPEQHN
-822 NNRSVYNGSIKCPNN
+822 KSVYNGSVKCPNN
-837 TSYGA
+837 TNYGA

-870 SLNPDESN
+870 SLNPEASN
-878 MPIAMFIGRPKTK
+878 MPIAMFLGRPKTK
-891 EEFHSQIFYGLEYYG
+891 EEFHNQIFYGLEYYG
-906 IKMLAERSPTD
+906 VKMLAERSPTD
-917 WEDYAITKRYASPLD
+917 WEDYAIEKRYASPLEAT
-932 SSKKHGYLIST
+932 KKHGYLIST
-943 KRSNNSEVYGIAP
+943 KRSNNTEVYGIAP

-966 TEMVEYALN
+966 TEMVEYSLN
-975 NMHKIKFLRL
+975 NMKKIRFLRL
-985 LKDMVNFNINS
+985 LKDMVNFNINA

-1013 KEHQLAVKK
+1013 KEHALPVKK

-1027 LKVFHIFN
+1027 LKIFHVFN

>member
-1 MARQIKIMLQGL
+1 MARQIKIMVQGL

-30 KRDQVWSRDTT
+30 KRDQVWNRDTT
-41 YLQWDWNTDPAQ
+41 YLQWDWNTDPTQ
-53 GFVWHEKPAKGQIE
+53 GFVWHEKPSKGQIE

-121 FYQICED
+121 FYQLCED

-248 ITIDECMSPDTK
+248 ITIDE
-260 ILCDGF
+260 
-266 VFREIKDI
+266 
-274 NVGDYIIVEGGKRK
+274 
-288 RVAKVFNGQDEM
+288 A
-300 FLVKQPYSKDYVVSS
+300 
-315 KHRLYLEQRCSVKTI
+315 
-330 KDDGIKI
+330 
-337 ITPLEAI
+337 
-344 NLGKYKK
+344 
-351 RTTYGVRSSGI
+351 
-362 DIKSKQNLIDP
+362 
-373 YIFGAWI
+373 
-380 GDGFSQAMGFIVNYE
+380 
-395 DDLELYEYI
+395 
-404 KYYGKGLGYNVSEHK
+404 
-419 VSNSKKVV
+419 
-427 RLYYTMA
+427 
-434 ERGKGTYTNPL
+434 
-445 MDELKRLNVLNNKH
+445 
-459 IPNEY
+459 
-464 LFNSR
+464 
-469 ENRLKLLAGI
+469 
-479 IDTDGHCSIKKG
+479 
-491 SIHIT
+491 
-496 MSNTEIIDQIIFLCR
+496 
-511 SLGLSVSKNRI
+511 
-522 SKTNFNT
+522 
-529 SSYKVSI
+529 
-536 SGNLSEIPTIL
+536 
-547 KRKQFN
+547 
-553 GYVQQSKYRRNGI
+553 
-566 EVSSIG
+566 
-572 IGEYVGIQVE
+572 
-582 ATNDDDRRL
+582 
-591 ILEDFTLTM
+591 
-600 NCAKWEEANVE
+600 AKWEEANVE

-618 ETLVIGASVIGHVSA
+618 ETLVIGASVIGHVSV

-643 GNNFKNIWLGSNHL
+643 GNNFKNIWIGSNHL
-657 GKLDSIGQ
+657 GKLDTVGQ

-720 KIGAKQ
+720 NIGAKQ

-763 CHFNLNELNEQ
+763 CHFNLNELNDQ
-774 ILSIELEL
+774 ILEIELEL

-791 RVGLFKKHDSGEVYF
+791 RVGVFKKNDSGEVYF
-806 VDNPKG
+806 VDSAKG
-812 MWYILEFPDN
+812 MWYILEFPEQYN
-822 NNRSVYNGSIKCPNN
+822 KSVYNGSVKCPNN
-837 TSYGA
+837 TNYGA

-870 SLNPDESN
+870 ALSPETSN
-878 MPIAMFIGRPKTK
+878 MPVAMFLGRPKTK
-891 EEFHSQIFYGLEYYG
+891 EEFHSQIFYGLEYFG
-906 IKMLAERSPTD
+906 VKMLAERSPTD
-917 WEDYAITKRYASPLD
+917 WEDYAIMKRYASPLD
-932 SSKKHGYLIST
+932 ATKKQGYLIST

-966 TEMVEYALN
+966 TEMVEYSLN
-975 NMHKIKFLRL
+975 NIKKIKFLRL
-985 LKDMVNFNINS
+985 LKDMVNFNINA
-996 RTDYDACM
+996 RTDFDACM

-1013 KEHQLAVKK
+1013 KEHALPIKK

-1027 LKVFHIFN
+1027 LKIFHVFN
-1035 KPAAQK
+1035 KQAVQK

>member
-1 MARQIKIMLQGL
+1 MARQIKIMVQGL

-30 KRDQVWSRDTT
+30 KRDQIWSRDTT
-41 YLQWDWNTDPAQ
+41 YLQWDWNTDPTQ
-53 GFVWHEKPAKGQIE
+53 GYVWHDKPSKGQIE

-121 FYQICED
+121 FYQLCED

-150 SINLL
+150 SINLV

-274 NVGDYIIVEGGKRK
+274 NVGDYVIVEGRKRK

-315 KHRLYLEQRCSVKTI
+315 KHRLYLKSISSELEESILIVTPIELLSLI
-330 KDDGIKI
+330 KGKKKI
-337 ITPLEAI
+337 I
-344 NLGKYKK
+344 
-351 RTTYGVRSSGI
+351 YGV
-362 DIKSKQNLIDP
+362 KSELSQQ
-373 YIFGAWI
+373 
-380 GDGFSQAMGFIVNYE
+380 FSTGVI
-395 DDLELYEYI
+395 
-404 KYYGKGLGYNVSEHK
+404 
-419 VSNSKKVV
+419 
-427 RLYYTMA
+427 
-434 ERGKGTYTNPL
+434 
-445 MDELKRLNVLNNKH
+445 
-459 IPNEY
+459 
-464 LFNSR
+464 
-469 ENRLKLLAGI
+469 
-479 IDTDGHCSIKKG
+479 SI
-491 SIHIT
+491 
-496 MSNTEIIDQIIFLCR
+496 NQ
-511 SLGLSVSKNRI
+511 
-522 SKTNFNT
+522 
-529 SSYKVSI
+529 
-536 SGNLSEIPTIL
+536 
-547 KRKQFN
+547 
-553 GYVQQSKYRRNGI
+553 
-566 EVSSIG
+566 IG

-696 TPEQTAYLTKLVD
+696 TPEQTAYLAKLVD

-731 RSLLSNNPEKLSEW
+731 RSLLSNNSEKLSEW

-763 CHFNLNELNEQ
+763 CHFNLNELNDQ
-774 ILSIELEL
+774 ILEIELEL

-791 RVGLFKKHDSGEVYF
+791 RVGVFKKNDSGEVYF

-812 MWYILEFPDN
+812 MWYILEFPDQYN
-822 NNRSVYNGSIKCPNN
+822 KSVYNGSVKCPNN
-837 TSYGA
+837 TNYGA

-850 AKQTVEK
+850 AKQTVDK

-870 SLNPDESN
+870 ALSPETSN
-878 MPIAMFIGRPKTK
+878 MPVAMFLGRPKTK
-891 EEFHSQIFYGLEYYG
+891 EEFHNQIFYGIEYFG
-906 IKMLAERSPTD
+906 VKMLAERSPTD
-917 WEDYAITKRYASPLD
+917 WEDYAIMKRYASPLD
-932 SSKKHGYLIST
+932 SSKKQGYLIST
-943 KRSNNSEVYGIAP
+943 KRANNSEVYGIAP

-966 TEMVEYALN
+966 TEMVEYSLN
-975 NMHKIKFLRL
+975 NIKKIKFLRL
-985 LKDMVNFNINS
+985 LKDMVNFNINA

-1013 KEHQLAVKK
+1013 KEHALPVKK

-1027 LKVFHIFN
+1027 LKIFHVFN
-1035 KPAAQK
+1035 KQAVQK

>member
-1 MARQIKIMLQGL
+1 MARQIKVMVQGI

-18 DVPKQIRGRDLM
+18 DVPKTIRGRELM
-30 KRDQVWSRDTT
+30 RRDQVWSRDTT
-41 YLQWDWNTDPAQ
+41 YLQWEWNTDPDT
-53 GFVWHEKPAKGQIE
+53 GFLWYEKPAKGQME

-75 LHTGAWIMI
+75 LHTGTWIMI
-84 YGEPVYFNKYA
+84 CGEPVYFNKYA

-106 GIYPIFKDTSLEYFR
+106 GIYPMFKDTSLEYFR

-193 MPDLA
+193 MPALA

-248 ITIDECMSPDTK
+248 ITIDE
-260 ILCDGF
+260 
-266 VFREIKDI
+266 
-274 NVGDYIIVEGGKRK
+274 
-288 RVAKVFNGQDEM
+288 A
-300 FLVKQPYSKDYVVSS
+300 
-315 KHRLYLEQRCSVKTI
+315 
-330 KDDGIKI
+330 
-337 ITPLEAI
+337 
-344 NLGKYKK
+344 
-351 RTTYGVRSSGI
+351 
-362 DIKSKQNLIDP
+362 
-373 YIFGAWI
+373 
-380 GDGFSQAMGFIVNYE
+380 
-395 DDLELYEYI
+395 
-404 KYYGKGLGYNVSEHK
+404 
-419 VSNSKKVV
+419 
-427 RLYYTMA
+427 
-434 ERGKGTYTNPL
+434 
-445 MDELKRLNVLNNKH
+445 
-459 IPNEY
+459 
-464 LFNSR
+464 
-469 ENRLKLLAGI
+469 
-479 IDTDGHCSIKKG
+479 
-491 SIHIT
+491 
-496 MSNTEIIDQIIFLCR
+496 
-511 SLGLSVSKNRI
+511 
-522 SKTNFNT
+522 
-529 SSYKVSI
+529 
-536 SGNLSEIPTIL
+536 
-547 KRKQFN
+547 
-553 GYVQQSKYRRNGI
+553 
-566 EVSSIG
+566 
-572 IGEYVGIQVE
+572 
-582 ATNDDDRRL
+582 
-591 ILEDFTLTM
+591 
-600 NCAKWEEANVE
+600 AKWEEANVE
-611 ICLAKIS
+611 ICLTKIS
-618 ETLVIGASVIGHVSA
+618 ETLVVGASVIGHVSV

-643 GNNFKNIWLGSNHL
+643 GDNFKRIWIGSNHL
-657 GKLDSIGQ
+657 GKLDTIGQ

-696 TPEQTAYLTKLVD
+696 TPEQTAYLTKLTD

-731 RSLLSNNPEKLSEW
+731 RALLSNNPDKLAEW
-745 VRMYPFEW
+745 IRMYPFEW

-774 ILSIELEL
+774 ITNIEVEL
-782 EGKNKSENG
+782 EGKGKSENG
-791 RVGLFKKHDSGEVYF
+791 RVGVFKKTDSGEIYF

-812 MWYILEFPDN
+812 MWYILEFPDSVN
-822 NNRSVYNGSIKCPNN
+822 KSVYNGSVRCPNN

-842 SGLDTFAN
+842 AGLDTFAN

-870 SLNPDESN
+870 ALNPEMSN
-878 MPIAMFIGRPKTK
+878 MPVAMFLGRPKTK
-891 EEFHSQIFYGLEYYG
+891 EEFHSQIFYGLEYFG
-906 IKMLAERSPTD
+906 LKMLAERSPTD
-917 WEDYAITKRYASPLD
+917 WEDYAIEKRYASPLE
-932 SSKKHGYLIST
+932 STKKHGYLIST
-943 KRSNNSEVYGIAP
+943 KRSNNTEVYGIAP

-985 LKDMVNFNINS
+985 LKDMVNFNINN

-1004 AWGYALMGL
+1004 AWGYSLMGL
-1013 KEHQLAVKK
+1013 KEHALPVKK
-1022 VDNSK
+1022 MDNSK
-1027 LKVFHIFN
+1027 LKIFHVFN

>member
-53 GFVWHEKPAKGQIE
+53 GFVWHEKPSKGQIE
-67 WYEAEIER
+67 WYEAEVEK
-75 LHTGAWIMI
+75 LHTGAWVMI

-248 ITIDECMSPDTK
+248 ITIDE
-260 ILCDGF
+260 
-266 VFREIKDI
+266 
-274 NVGDYIIVEGGKRK
+274 
-288 RVAKVFNGQDEM
+288 A
-300 FLVKQPYSKDYVVSS
+300 
-315 KHRLYLEQRCSVKTI
+315 
-330 KDDGIKI
+330 
-337 ITPLEAI
+337 
-344 NLGKYKK
+344 
-351 RTTYGVRSSGI
+351 
-362 DIKSKQNLIDP
+362 
-373 YIFGAWI
+373 
-380 GDGFSQAMGFIVNYE
+380 
-395 DDLELYEYI
+395 
-404 KYYGKGLGYNVSEHK
+404 
-419 VSNSKKVV
+419 
-427 RLYYTMA
+427 
-434 ERGKGTYTNPL
+434 
-445 MDELKRLNVLNNKH
+445 
-459 IPNEY
+459 
-464 LFNSR
+464 
-469 ENRLKLLAGI
+469 
-479 IDTDGHCSIKKG
+479 
-491 SIHIT
+491 
-496 MSNTEIIDQIIFLCR
+496 
-511 SLGLSVSKNRI
+511 
-522 SKTNFNT
+522 
-529 SSYKVSI
+529 
-536 SGNLSEIPTIL
+536 
-547 KRKQFN
+547 
-553 GYVQQSKYRRNGI
+553 
-566 EVSSIG
+566 
-572 IGEYVGIQVE
+572 
-582 ATNDDDRRL
+582 
-591 ILEDFTLTM
+591 
-600 NCAKWEEANVE
+600 AKWEEANVE

-618 ETLVIGASVIGHVSA
+618 ETLVIGASVIGHVSV

-643 GNNFKNIWLGSNHL
+643 GNNFKNIWIGSNHL
-657 GKLDSIGQ
+657 GKLDTVGQ

-696 TPEQTAYLTKLVD
+696 TPEQTTYLTKLVD

-720 KIGAKQ
+720 NIGAKQ

-745 VRMYPFEW
+745 IRMYPFEW

-791 RVGLFKKHDSGEVYF
+791 RVGVFKKHDSGEVYF

-857 GSDACCIIHKRYD
+857 GSDACCIIHKRYN
-870 SLNPDESN
+870 SLSPDDSN
-878 MPIAMFIGRPKTK
+878 MPIAMFLGRPKTK

-932 SSKKHGYLIST
+932 STKKYGYLIST

-985 LKDMVNFNINS
+985 LKDMVNFNINA

-1004 AWGYALMGL
+1004 AWGYSLMGL

-1022 VDNSK
+1022 VDTSK
-1027 LKVFHIFN
+1027 LKVFHVFN

>member
-1 MARQIKIMLQGL
+1 MARRIKIMLQGL
-13 EYVTP
+13 EYLTP
-18 DVPKQIRGRDLM
+18 EVPKYVRGRDLM
-30 KRDQVWSRDTT
+30 KRDQIWSRDTT

-53 GFVWHEKPAKGQIE
+53 GFVWHEKPSKGQIE
-67 WYEAEIER
+67 WYESEIER

-121 FYQICED
+121 FYQLCEE

-248 ITIDECMSPDTK
+248 ITIDE
-260 ILCDGF
+260 
-266 VFREIKDI
+266 
-274 NVGDYIIVEGGKRK
+274 
-288 RVAKVFNGQDEM
+288 A
-300 FLVKQPYSKDYVVSS
+300 
-315 KHRLYLEQRCSVKTI
+315 
-330 KDDGIKI
+330 
-337 ITPLEAI
+337 
-344 NLGKYKK
+344 
-351 RTTYGVRSSGI
+351 
-362 DIKSKQNLIDP
+362 
-373 YIFGAWI
+373 
-380 GDGFSQAMGFIVNYE
+380 
-395 DDLELYEYI
+395 
-404 KYYGKGLGYNVSEHK
+404 
-419 VSNSKKVV
+419 
-427 RLYYTMA
+427 
-434 ERGKGTYTNPL
+434 
-445 MDELKRLNVLNNKH
+445 
-459 IPNEY
+459 
-464 LFNSR
+464 
-469 ENRLKLLAGI
+469 
-479 IDTDGHCSIKKG
+479 
-491 SIHIT
+491 
-496 MSNTEIIDQIIFLCR
+496 
-511 SLGLSVSKNRI
+511 
-522 SKTNFNT
+522 
-529 SSYKVSI
+529 
-536 SGNLSEIPTIL
+536 
-547 KRKQFN
+547 
-553 GYVQQSKYRRNGI
+553 
-566 EVSSIG
+566 
-572 IGEYVGIQVE
+572 
-582 ATNDDDRRL
+582 
-591 ILEDFTLTM
+591 
-600 NCAKWEEANVE
+600 AKWEEANVE

-618 ETLVIGASVIGHVSA
+618 ETLVIGASVIGHVSV

-643 GNNFKNIWLGSNHL
+643 GNNFKNIWIGSNHL
-657 GKLDSIGQ
+657 GKLDTVGQ

-696 TPEQTAYLTKLVD
+696 TAEQTAYLSKLVD

-731 RSLLSNNPEKLSEW
+731 RALLSNNLDKLSEW

-763 CHFNLNELNEQ
+763 CHFDLNELNDQ
-774 ILSIELEL
+774 ILEIEMEL

-791 RVGLFKKHDSGEVYF
+791 RVGVFKKADNGEIYF

-812 MWYILEFPDN
+812 MWYILEFPEQHN
-822 NNRSVYNGSIKCPNN
+822 KSVYNGSVKCPNN

-870 SLNPDESN
+870 SLNPESSN
-878 MPIAMFIGRPKTK
+878 MPIAMFLGRPKTK
-891 EEFHSQIFYGLEYYG
+891 EEFHNQIFYGLEYYG

-917 WEDYAITKRYASPLD
+917 WEDYAIEKRYASPLEAT
-932 SSKKHGYLIST
+932 KKHGYLIST
-943 KRSNNSEVYGIAP
+943 KRSNNTEVYGIAP

-966 TEMVEYALN
+966 TEMVEYSLN
-975 NMHKIKFLRL
+975 NMKKIRFLRL

-1013 KEHQLAVKK
+1013 KEHALPIKK

-1027 LKVFHIFN
+1027 LKIFHVFN
-1035 KPAAQK
+1035 KPATQK

>member
-1 MARQIKIMLQGL
+1 MARRIKIMLQGL
-13 EYVTP
+13 EYLTP
-18 DVPKQIRGRDLM
+18 EVPKYVRGRDLM

-53 GFVWHEKPAKGQIE
+53 GFVWHEKPSKGQIE
-67 WYEAEIER
+67 WYESEIER

-84 YGEPVYFNKYA
+84 YGEAVYFNKYA

-121 FYQICED
+121 FYQLCEE

-248 ITIDECMSPDTK
+248 ITIDE
-260 ILCDGF
+260 
-266 VFREIKDI
+266 
-274 NVGDYIIVEGGKRK
+274 
-288 RVAKVFNGQDEM
+288 A
-300 FLVKQPYSKDYVVSS
+300 
-315 KHRLYLEQRCSVKTI
+315 
-330 KDDGIKI
+330 
-337 ITPLEAI
+337 
-344 NLGKYKK
+344 
-351 RTTYGVRSSGI
+351 
-362 DIKSKQNLIDP
+362 
-373 YIFGAWI
+373 
-380 GDGFSQAMGFIVNYE
+380 
-395 DDLELYEYI
+395 
-404 KYYGKGLGYNVSEHK
+404 
-419 VSNSKKVV
+419 
-427 RLYYTMA
+427 
-434 ERGKGTYTNPL
+434 
-445 MDELKRLNVLNNKH
+445 
-459 IPNEY
+459 
-464 LFNSR
+464 
-469 ENRLKLLAGI
+469 
-479 IDTDGHCSIKKG
+479 
-491 SIHIT
+491 
-496 MSNTEIIDQIIFLCR
+496 
-511 SLGLSVSKNRI
+511 
-522 SKTNFNT
+522 
-529 SSYKVSI
+529 
-536 SGNLSEIPTIL
+536 
-547 KRKQFN
+547 
-553 GYVQQSKYRRNGI
+553 
-566 EVSSIG
+566 
-572 IGEYVGIQVE
+572 
-582 ATNDDDRRL
+582 
-591 ILEDFTLTM
+591 
-600 NCAKWEEANVE
+600 AKWEEANVE

-618 ETLVIGASVIGHVSA
+618 ETLVIGASVIGHVSV

-643 GNNFKNIWLGSNHL
+643 GNNFKNIWIGSNHL
-657 GKLDSIGQ
+657 GKLDTVGQ

-696 TPEQTAYLTKLVD
+696 TAEQTAYLTKLVD

-731 RSLLSNNPEKLSEW
+731 RSLLSNNPDKLSEW

-763 CHFNLNELNEQ
+763 CHFDLNELNDQ
-774 ILSIELEL
+774 IMEIELEL

-791 RVGLFKKHDSGEVYF
+791 RVGVFKKADNGEIYF

-812 MWYILEFPDN
+812 MWHILEFPEQHN
-822 NNRSVYNGSIKCPNN
+822 KSVYNGSVKCPNN
-837 TSYGA
+837 TNYGA

-870 SLNPDESN
+870 SLNPEASN
-878 MPIAMFIGRPKTK
+878 MPIAMFLGRPKTK
-891 EEFHSQIFYGLEYYG
+891 EEFHNQIFYGLEYYG
-906 IKMLAERSPTD
+906 VKMLAERSPTD
-917 WEDYAITKRYASPLD
+917 WEDYAIEKRYASPLEAT
-932 SSKKHGYLIST
+932 KKHGYLIST
-943 KRSNNSEVYGIAP
+943 KRSNNTEVYGIAP

-966 TEMVEYALN
+966 TEMVEYSLN
-975 NMHKIKFLRL
+975 NMKKIRFLRL
-985 LKDMVNFNINS
+985 LKDMVNFNINA

-1013 KEHQLAVKK
+1013 KEHALPVKK

-1027 LKVFHIFN
+1027 LKIFHVFN

>member
-1 MARQIKIMLQGL
+1 MARRIKIMLQGL
-13 EYVTP
+13 EYLTP
-18 DVPKQIRGRDLM
+18 EVPKYVRGRDLM

-53 GFVWHEKPAKGQIE
+53 GFVWHEKPSKGQIE
-67 WYEAEIER
+67 WYESEIER

-84 YGEPVYFNKYA
+84 YGEAVYFNKYA

-121 FYQICED
+121 FYQLCEE

-248 ITIDECMSPDTK
+248 ITIDE
-260 ILCDGF
+260 
-266 VFREIKDI
+266 
-274 NVGDYIIVEGGKRK
+274 
-288 RVAKVFNGQDEM
+288 A
-300 FLVKQPYSKDYVVSS
+300 
-315 KHRLYLEQRCSVKTI
+315 
-330 KDDGIKI
+330 
-337 ITPLEAI
+337 
-344 NLGKYKK
+344 
-351 RTTYGVRSSGI
+351 
-362 DIKSKQNLIDP
+362 
-373 YIFGAWI
+373 
-380 GDGFSQAMGFIVNYE
+380 
-395 DDLELYEYI
+395 
-404 KYYGKGLGYNVSEHK
+404 
-419 VSNSKKVV
+419 
-427 RLYYTMA
+427 
-434 ERGKGTYTNPL
+434 
-445 MDELKRLNVLNNKH
+445 
-459 IPNEY
+459 
-464 LFNSR
+464 
-469 ENRLKLLAGI
+469 
-479 IDTDGHCSIKKG
+479 
-491 SIHIT
+491 
-496 MSNTEIIDQIIFLCR
+496 
-511 SLGLSVSKNRI
+511 
-522 SKTNFNT
+522 
-529 SSYKVSI
+529 
-536 SGNLSEIPTIL
+536 
-547 KRKQFN
+547 
-553 GYVQQSKYRRNGI
+553 
-566 EVSSIG
+566 
-572 IGEYVGIQVE
+572 
-582 ATNDDDRRL
+582 
-591 ILEDFTLTM
+591 
-600 NCAKWEEANVE
+600 AKWEEANVE

-618 ETLVIGASVIGHVSA
+618 ETLVIGASVIGHVSV

-643 GNNFKNIWLGSNHL
+643 GNNFKNIWIGSNHL
-657 GKLDSIGQ
+657 GKLDTVGQ

-696 TPEQTAYLTKLVD
+696 TAEQTAYLSKLVD

-731 RSLLSNNPEKLSEW
+731 RSLLSNNPDKLSEW

-763 CHFNLNELNEQ
+763 CHFDLNELNDQ
-774 ILSIELEL
+774 IMEIELEL

-791 RVGLFKKHDSGEVYF
+791 RVGVFKKADNGEIYF

-812 MWYILEFPDN
+812 MWYILEFPEQHN
-822 NNRSVYNGSIKCPNN
+822 KSVYNGSVKCPNN
-837 TSYGA
+837 TNYGA

-870 SLNPDESN
+870 SLNPEASN
-878 MPIAMFIGRPKTK
+878 MPIAMFLGRPKTK
-891 EEFHSQIFYGLEYYG
+891 EEFHNQIFYGLEYYG
-906 IKMLAERSPTD
+906 VKMLAERSPTD
-917 WEDYAITKRYASPLD
+917 WEDYAIEKRYASPLEAT
-932 SSKKHGYLIST
+932 KKHGYLIST
-943 KRSNNSEVYGIAP
+943 KRSNNTEVYGIAP

-966 TEMVEYALN
+966 TEMVEYSLN
-975 NMHKIKFLRL
+975 NMKKIRFLRL
-985 LKDMVNFNINS
+985 LKDMVNFNINA

-1013 KEHQLAVKK
+1013 KEHALPVKK

-1027 LKVFHIFN
+1027 LKIFHVFN